1 MLVLLITGVTLKIS
15 LGLSYRWGRAERLET
30 QSRWP
35 SMEELSAKE
44 AVGECV
50 SLSIFKLRK
59 TRELSSI
66 GEITI
71 CDLV

>member
-1 MLVLLITGVTLKIS
+1 
-15 LGLSYRWGRAERLET
+15 
-30 QSRWP
+30 
-35 SMEELSAKE
+35 MEELSAKE

-50 SLSIFKLRK
+50 SPSIFKLRK

>member
-35 SMEELSAKE
+35 SDGRAQCKGGSRRMRFAFH
-44 AVGECV
+44 
-50 SLSIFKLRK
+50 FKTSK
-59 TRELSSI
+59 NTRIEFHR
-66 GEITI
+66 
-71 CDLV
+71 